1 MTDGKV
7 FSFMSLTLATSWTVA
22 HQAPL
27 SMGFPRQKYWNELLS
42 PPDLPDPGIKPV
54 SPALAG
60 RLFTTEPHQ
69 ESPKGM
75 DSGGA
80 LVAKSYLT
88 IATPQ
93 PARFLC
99 QWDFP
104 GKNTGV
110 GYHFLLEGIFPTWGL
125 NPGLPHC
132 RQTLYPLGH
141 QETNKNNLFL

>member
-1 MTDGKV
+1 
-7 FSFMSLTLATSWTVA
+7 
-22 HQAPL
+22 
-27 SMGFPRQKYWNELLS
+27 MGFPRQKYWNELLS

-125 NPGLPHC
+125 NPGIELQVDSLPTELP
-132 RQTLYPLGH
+132 RRGWIA
-141 QETNKNNLFL
+141 EA